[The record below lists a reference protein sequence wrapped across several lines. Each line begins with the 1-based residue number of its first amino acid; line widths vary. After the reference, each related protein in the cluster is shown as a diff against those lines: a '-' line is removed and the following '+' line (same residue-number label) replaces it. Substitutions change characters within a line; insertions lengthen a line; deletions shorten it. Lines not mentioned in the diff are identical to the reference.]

1 MTESIHS
8 DYFKWWC
15 GTVVVGAIPILI
27 RLIACFLTDNNLELF
42 NITELVGFG
51 FAIQISSIYFGIGQ
65 QNIKTENI
73 LIINTTFSLVFVV
86 IFSIIYIISL
96 ISANTLNPAT
106 TKTFV
111 IIACL
116 ISLYVGQNS
125 VKCAIMNK
133 NFVEG

>member
-15 GTVVVGAIPILI
+15 GTVVVGAIPIFI
-27 RLIACFLTDNNLELF
+27 RLIAYFLTDNNLELF

-133 NFVEG
+133 NCVEG